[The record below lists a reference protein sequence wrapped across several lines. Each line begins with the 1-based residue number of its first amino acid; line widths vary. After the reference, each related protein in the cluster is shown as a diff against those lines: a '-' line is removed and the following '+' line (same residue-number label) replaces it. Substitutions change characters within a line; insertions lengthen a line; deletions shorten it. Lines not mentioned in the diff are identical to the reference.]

1 MLKHKLIELTT
12 CFDRQI
18 SEMRLFNKVLNQVGH
33 QFADESSETFHQ
45 EPHVF
50 YIRDE
55 VDTIIAP
62 TDPYIDEQAARA
74 KSLAGYELRQHEI
87 RAQQMLDGVKQEAV
101 PALLQ
106 KEQKYTQQRAQDHAQ
121 AAATIRQREHRAQGF
136 VSEAQGVIYEL
147 QGARQ
152 KERQEREM
160 MKAEEEQAKQEEEKL
175 NKERTK
181 LDEES
186 KKERTELN
194 EKYKKKKTDDEMS
207 NGKNL

>member
-62 TDPYIDEQAARA
+62 TDPDIDEQAARA

-106 KEQKYTQQRAQDHAQ
+106 KEQKYTQQRAQDQAQ
-121 AAATIRQREHRAQGF
+121 AAATIRQREHQAQGF

-181 LDEES
+181 LDES

>member
-18 SEMRLFNKVLNQVGH
+18 SEMRLFNKVLNKVGH
-33 QFADESSETFHQ
+33 QFTDESSETFHQ

-106 KEQKYTQQRAQDHAQ
+106 KEQNIHN
-121 AAATIRQREHRAQGF
+121 REHKTRHKQLQRFGNVNIKHKVLHLKHKVLYMSYKVQG
-136 VSEAQGVIYEL
+136 
-147 QGARQ
+147 
-152 KERQEREM
+152 
-160 MKAEEEQAKQEEEKL
+160 
-175 NKERTK
+175 
-181 LDEES
+181 
-186 KKERTELN
+186 
-194 EKYKKKKTDDEMS
+194 KKK
-207 NGKNL
+207 GKRER